1 MQKKFNGDKIL
12 ISEACT
18 HHASDD
24 DIGRVKIPNLLR
36 KFTNSDV
43 KITIVSGRDYPEDLS
58 RYRLVIHCGCCM
70 LNEREMKYR
79 LSCAADQGIP
89 MTNYGILIAYMNGI
103 LARSV
108 RPFPHIHALLEK

>member
-1 MQKKFNGDKIL
+1 
-12 ISEACT
+12 
-18 HHASDD
+18 
-24 DIGRVKIPNLLR
+24 
-36 KFTNSDV
+36 
-43 KITIVSGRDYPEDLS
+43 
-58 RYRLVIHCGCCM
+58 M

-108 RPFPHIHALLEK
+108 RPFPEICALLEK